1 VGRHRIKVLAGAA
14 PAAWLATTLREAPVA
29 VRSNYV
35 GPPSMAGRCSVRKQ
49 GGVSRRI
56 SGGATR
62 FPRPE
67 ARTRGQKSPPVERRW
82 ARAFSALFAND
93 VVTHAARAERLRTPF
108 GSGADTLTVRL
119 TALRSLGM
127 RERKKRQAHPSPD
140 KTPADDAWLFDN

>member
-1 VGRHRIKVLAGAA
+1 
-14 PAAWLATTLREAPVA
+14 
-29 VRSNYV
+29 
-35 GPPSMAGRCSVRKQ
+35 
-49 GGVSRRI
+49 
-56 SGGATR
+56 
-62 FPRPE
+62 
-67 ARTRGQKSPPVERRW
+67 VERRW

-140 KTPADDAWLFDN
+140 KTPADDAWLSSLSPRAGRGWRAERAGWGASARFL